1 MDGCVDH
8 PSKIPA
14 KDIVCEIE
22 AAIVRLPEDTKDT
35 IRTSTASILHRA
47 SLPSHNNITKDEK
60 KALKHLEEEPSR
72 VIMKA
77 DKGNCFVVLDKRDYD
92 DKMESLP
99 SDRSTNQLVQ
109 KSPFSKVERE
119 LNNRLLASRS
129 KTRSM
134 IQPTA
139 NCDAAPLAI
148 RGSIKHD
155 KTGYPLRSIVSC
167 IGSALYNT
175 SEFLT
180 DILSPI
186 QNSNGHSVLNSSNFA
201 NELK

>member
-8 PSKIPA
+8 PTKIPA

-35 IRTSTASILHRA
+35 IRTTSASILHRA

-139 NCDAAPLAI
+139 NCVQPMQLLSQSVVQLNMIKLATLVQ
-148 RGSIKHD
+148 SF
-155 KTGYPLRSIVSC
+155 PA
-167 IGSALYNT
+167 SALPST
-175 SEFLT
+175 
-180 DILSPI
+180 IL
-186 QNSNGHSVLNSSNFA
+186 LNFSQIFCRPFRTVTATPSSTLRALPMN
-201 NELK
+201 

>member
-1 MDGCVDH
+1 MWIIH
-8 PSKIPA
+8 QRSRPKIY
-14 KDIVCEIE
+14 IVCEIE

-47 SLPSHNNITKDEK
+47 SLPSHNNFTKDEK
-60 KALKHLEEEPSR
+60 KALKHLEEEPLW

-77 DKGNCFVVLDKRDYD
+77 DKGNCFVVLDRRDCD
-92 DKMESLP
+92 DKKESLP

-109 KSPFSKVERE
+109 KSLFSKLERE

-139 NCDAAPLAI
+139 NGVQPMQLLSQSVVQLNMIKLATLFVQSFPASALPSTI
-148 RGSIKHD
+148 LLNFSQIFCRPFRTVTATPSS
-155 KTGYPLRSIVSC
+155 TLRS
-167 IGSALYNT
+167 LPMN
-175 SEFLT
+175 
-180 DILSPI
+180 
-186 QNSNGHSVLNSSNFA
+186 
-201 NELK
+201 